1 MRFTQSLP
9 SWAELFTVYYRDD
22 LWHTESITH
31 CDIRQ
36 SSHEEGD
43 QESTWP
49 HQRDAF
55 RISAVNTHELYIR
68 LAAIAPALVSVVY
81 EYASPG
87 KGRAIPM
94 IHAAN
99 ALSSKPF
106 GLGK

>member
-1 MRFTQSLP
+1 MRFAQSLP
-9 SWAELFTVYYRDD
+9 SWTEFISVHYRDD
-22 LWHTESITH
+22 LWHTESVAH
-31 CDIRQ
+31 GDIRQ

-43 QESTWP
+43 QKSTSP

-55 RISAVNTHELYIR
+55 RISAVNTHELYIL

-81 EYASPG
+81 EYANPG

>member
-1 MRFTQSLP
+1 MRFAQSLP
-9 SWAELFTVYYRDD
+9 SWIELISVMYRNDF
-22 LWHTESITH
+22 WHTESITH
-31 CDIRQ
+31 RDIRQ

-81 EYASPG
+81 EYANPG
-87 KGRAIPM
+87 KGSAIPM